1 MYIARYLQNLFYPL
15 AIEVENSMIRGWQQ
29 TLDFYVMPQ
38 LKYQINLLA
47 GFYATCMNCYVEIL
61 KIKD

>member
-1 MYIARYLQNLFYPL
+1 
-15 AIEVENSMIRGWQQ
+15 MIRGWQQ

-47 GFYATCMNCYVEIL
+47 GFYATCMNVYVEIL
-61 KIKD
+61 KIEDLKTSNRDRK